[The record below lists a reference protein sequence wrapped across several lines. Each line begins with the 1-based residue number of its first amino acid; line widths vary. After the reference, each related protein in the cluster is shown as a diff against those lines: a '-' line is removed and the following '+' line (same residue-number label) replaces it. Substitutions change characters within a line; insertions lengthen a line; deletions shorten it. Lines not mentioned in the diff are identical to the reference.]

1 MINLD
6 NHYCPNE
13 ACELYGRTGLG
24 NIRDGWQYG
33 KNKTWMLRCKNCN
46 TRFSERT
53 GTFFHGL
60 RSEEDKIL
68 RTLKLLA
75 EGNGIRATARI
86 MEISTNTV
94 KDWLGRAG
102 EHVEEVSDYLM
113 KDLHVEECQLDELW
127 SFIKKRKE
135 RRSIHGK

>member
-1 MINLD
+1 M
-6 NHYCPNE
+6 
-13 ACELYGRTGLG
+13 YGRTGLG
-24 NIRDGWQYG
+24 NIRGGWQYG
-33 KNKTWMLRCKNCN
+33 KNKTWMLRCKKCN

-60 RSEEDKIL
+60 RSKEGKIL

-94 KDWLGRAG
+94 MDWLRRAS

-127 SFIKKRKE
+127 SFIKKGKE
-135 RRSIHGK
+135 RRSKLRR

>member
-1 MINLD
+1 
-6 NHYCPNE
+6 
-13 ACELYGRTGLG
+13 
-24 NIRDGWQYG
+24 
-33 KNKTWMLRCKNCN
+33 
-46 TRFSERT
+46 
-53 GTFFHGL
+53 
-60 RSEEDKIL
+60 
-68 RTLKLLA
+68 LKLLA

-135 RRSIHGK
+135 RRSIHGKRGGR